1 MTKRHCSN
9 MRAARGTS
17 SGQVGV
23 ALDAPM
29 DGQVL
34 ERIVPVPQ
42 PAILQKGIFHLIRT
56 IFHSPGGRIKLK
68 SPLLSPDPI
77 MAVMNIPKFERFFRA
92 AASLDIDKEDLRRY
106 DEFVNREIADLLVR
120 GQATAKANDRDVI
133 EPHDLP
139 ITKGLQESIH
149 AFRALDEDIALQ
161 DVLDQLTRLPVLDME
176 YSDETRARLPEI
188 AGGLSVALA
197 RSFKI
202 VDPDL
207 KNPMSRDWDKAF
219 KLFDLLL

>member
-1 MTKRHCSN
+1 
-9 MRAARGTS
+9 
-17 SGQVGV
+17 
-23 ALDAPM
+23 
-29 DGQVL
+29 
-34 ERIVPVPQ
+34 
-42 PAILQKGIFHLIRT
+42 
-56 IFHSPGGRIKLK
+56 
-68 SPLLSPDPI
+68 

-92 AASLDIDKEDLRRY
+92 AASLDVDKEDLRRY

-207 KNPMSRDWDKAF
+207 KNPMSQDWDKAF